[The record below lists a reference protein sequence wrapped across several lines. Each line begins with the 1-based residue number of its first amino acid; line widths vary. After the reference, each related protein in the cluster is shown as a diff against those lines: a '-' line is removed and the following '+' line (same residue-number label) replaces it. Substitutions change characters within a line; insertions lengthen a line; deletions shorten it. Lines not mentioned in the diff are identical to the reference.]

1 MVTELKDENLFL
13 VKCSEWSATVSST
26 DHDEACTAVLSYMM
40 DKYGNNLKL
49 SCVMVS
55 SNINEISDSPDPD
68 EAVVYHPTSKI
79 LANAGYHNMSKA
91 MKEIFDT

>member
-1 MVTELKDENLFL
+1 MKMIYI
-13 VKCSEWSATVSST
+13 
-26 DHDEACTAVLSYMM
+26 LSRKRYI
-40 DKYGNNLKL
+40 DIKNRSQNNANALHAWIKNI
-49 SCVMVS
+49 SP
-55 SNINEISDSPDPD
+55 NINEISDSPDPD